1 VLQSCGYLNPYLGV
15 VSQDW
20 RMVNST
26 SRRLANGA
34 FRVSRKG
41 NKYSIISP
49 YWVTN
54 SPFLSRTRRNFPILQ
69 ERRSGVLGP
78 LYKIRK
84 LKIGMPPPDIRKRY
98 DEHSQTFKDNLL
110 VTSEIDIRVEESLK
124 SQKDLKAIGFD
135 TVAQEV
141 RDNLGEYMT
150 PNRSYKNQMRLNVDL
165 IRHKHGLTYRDAQL
179 IKSLI
184 ESKQ

>member
-1 VLQSCGYLNPYLGV
+1 
-15 VSQDW
+15 
-20 RMVNST
+20 
-26 SRRLANGA
+26 
-34 FRVSRKG
+34 
-41 NKYSIISP
+41 
-49 YWVTN
+49 
-54 SPFLSRTRRNFPILQ
+54 
-69 ERRSGVLGP
+69 
-78 LYKIRK
+78 
-84 LKIGMPPPDIRKRY
+84 MPPPDIRKRY

-110 VTSEIDIRVEESLK
+110 ETSEIDIRVEESLK